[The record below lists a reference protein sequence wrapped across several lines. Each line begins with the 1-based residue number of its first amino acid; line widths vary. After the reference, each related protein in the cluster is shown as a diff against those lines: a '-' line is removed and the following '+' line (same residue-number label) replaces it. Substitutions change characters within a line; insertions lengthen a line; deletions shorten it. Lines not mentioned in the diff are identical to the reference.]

1 MLSGQYQVILLP
13 RAARFIGRHP
23 DSEARINA
31 MRQYLSVNPYAGPR
45 ITHLKGRFHCRRRW
59 REGDYRIL
67 YDIIENDQV
76 VEIFDADNRGQI
88 YR

>member
-1 MLSGQYQVILLP
+1 MLSSQYQVVLVP
-13 RAARFIGRHP
+13 RAARFIDRHP
-23 DSEARINA
+23 DLEARINA

-45 ITHLKGRFHCRRRW
+45 ITHLKGRLHCSRRW

-67 YDIIENDQV
+67 YDIIEDDRV
-76 VEIFDADNRGQI
+76 VEVYEADNRGQT

>member
-1 MLSGQYQVILLP
+1 MSSQYQVVLVP
-13 RAARFIGRHP
+13 RAARFIDRHP
-23 DSEARINA
+23 DLEARINA

-45 ITHLKGRFHCRRRW
+45 ITHLKGRLHCSRRW

-67 YDIIENDQV
+67 YDIIEDDRV
-76 VEIFDADNRGQI
+76 VEVYEADNRGQT

>member
-1 MLSGQYQVILLP
+1 MLSSQYQVILLP
-13 RAARFIGRHP
+13 RAARFIDRRP
-23 DSEARINA
+23 DLEARINA

-45 ITHLKGRFHCRRRW
+45 ITHLKGRFHCSRRW

-67 YDIIENDQV
+67 HDIIEDDRV
-76 VEIFDADNRGQI
+76 VEVYDADNRGQI